1 MGVEMNFGCW
11 WNERVMEIGHFR
23 AQGRYRERFTV
34 RHNNYSVLYLAF
46 LFLSFFVL
54 VLWPSLLQA
63 GYDVAAFSAFIL
75 SLVMEQ
81 VKG

>member
-34 RHNNYSVLYLAF
+34 RENNYSVLYLAF
-46 LFLSFFVL
+46 LFLSF
-54 VLWPSLLQA
+54 
-63 GYDVAAFSAFIL
+63 
-75 SLVMEQ
+75 
-81 VKG
+81 